1 MKYLVPVLLF
11 CCLAGCKSDE
21 IDTPKTEP
29 RELNE
34 AEKPLVG
41 SYSNTTGEQEI
52 RLVLDENGYCELL
65 QDGEKLDDKPMK
77 WGIYKSEVNIRTQ
90 WFSKW
95 KDLMYFKVQDNGDL
109 KLVAEGMRS
118 DKRID
123 LPKPRQT
130 IYSRSDD

>member
-1 MKYLVPVLLF
+1 MKLFLPVLLF

-41 SYSNTTGEQEI
+41 SYSNTTGEQEV

-77 WGIYKSEVNIRTQ
+77 WGIYKSEVSPLLRLRISRT
-90 WFSKW
+90 K
-95 KDLMYFKVQDNGDL
+95 
-109 KLVAEGMRS
+109 
-118 DKRID
+118 
-123 LPKPRQT
+123 
-130 IYSRSDD
+130 SRSCHRHGGIHSYVPVD